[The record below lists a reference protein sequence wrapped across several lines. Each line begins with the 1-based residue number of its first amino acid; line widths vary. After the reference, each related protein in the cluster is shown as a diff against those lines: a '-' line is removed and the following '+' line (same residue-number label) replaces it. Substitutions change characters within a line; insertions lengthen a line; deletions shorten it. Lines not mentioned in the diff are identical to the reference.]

1 MSSHNFL
8 NELAGAHDSTTG
20 DFIEDK
26 IPEKLQDD
34 CLVVYMR
41 ARFSEQNRI
50 KGAITN
56 HGTEEEKIRFE
67 KELERIGRL
76 REAFATNP
84 ENVPF
89 IKIFEYRRAL
99 WKQHAIGKR
108 EDSVKDVKDRVEKMT
123 PKKIAPDRKDAR
135 VEWELRVLADVA
147 KWEIP
152 EIPDTPAG
160 LEEEAVSET
169 KAPKNSLWARF
180 RKEKNSKSKDDELPI
195 PSKPPA
201 DKEARKRPSDSY
213 GITVSKITLRKSG
226 VCKSSYMSP
235 ETKVYPLNDVLFK
248 EGKENPLTQKCE
260 DDTIRYFHIPAN
272 NMHWVEEAI
281 ARYYGEKTPGEF
293 NYRKHEKYLK
303 KSSNILCR
311 EFWSSR
317 QHGGVYDPVH
327 ARHMRAH
334 CSLIMPQTKGT
345 SEPGVDNKN
354 FVIFMPYLHWETH
367 KRRKVMAK
375 VTKEITKQ
383 HRETHSDL
391 TENVRDELYKTA
403 QIIRHLHS
411 RQFTDSTKRG
421 SAIDE
426 KENAEKIAQGK
437 RVKRSA
443 LAEYLLQIAK
453 LHDAMDVEYDVRI
466 LRDHLHQDPPLHL
479 RRTLDQSYYWKI
491 ADTDTRDKDQV
502 VYRATKEGKSI
513 LRTSRVIMVD
523 QLWLYVLDDNT
534 IISFFPRRWG
544 RNKPDWSGVHKGIR
558 LLLAHLHVGQ
568 IESIYDL
575 ALLIMD
581 QCSTVF
587 FDSTKSVDERPELL
601 DIFANALSYI
611 SGQKT
616 VAFETF
622 WHHLDKM
629 SASERQLAGFES
641 IARSYLNINPEGE
654 LLREAHDIIEELR
667 MMTRIFTHQLSV
679 MDLFSEHLAALHDKQ
694 RKPTSDEALDVL
706 KDIKALLQQQSEGG
720 ETISEATSNDH
731 VTEDEVQRINEIV
744 NENATTLSSG
754 AAHSNAISPQESKV
768 PKPPPDI
775 PETTISL
782 SKRVRDHMA
791 SRRGKLQ
798 ELEEHTVMIADQLKD
813 LLSLKQQQASIIE
826 AKYALKRA
834 DESVIQGRSIM
845 LFTIVTIVFLPLSF
859 MSSVFGM
866 NASDFD
872 DPHGNGNKMSLRDQF
887 RLLCKLG
894 STSSIFRL
902 SESY

>member
-1 MSSHNFL
+1 MPSHNFL
-8 NELAGAHDSTTG
+8 NELGVTHNSATG
-20 DFIEDK
+20 DFVKDE

-34 CLVVYMR
+34 YLVVYMR
-41 ARFSEQNRI
+41 ARFSEQDKI
-50 KGAITN
+50 KAAIAK
-56 HGTEEEKIRFE
+56 HGNKEEKIRFE
-67 KELERIGRL
+67 KELERIERL
-76 REAFATNP
+76 REAFSANP
-84 ENVPF
+84 ENVPV
-89 IKIFEYRRAL
+89 IELFEYRRAL
-99 WKQHAIGKR
+99 WRQHAIGKR
-108 EDSVKDVKDRVEKMT
+108 EDSEKDIKDRVGKMIL
-123 PKKIAPDRKDAR
+123 KKLAPVREHAR
-135 VEWELRVLADVA
+135 EQWERRVLADVA
-147 KWEIP
+147 KWEDPI
-152 EIPDTPAG
+152 IPDMPDS
-160 LEEEAVSET
+160 LEEEGISET
-169 KAPKNSLWARF
+169 KAPKSSFWARF
-180 RKEKNSKSKDDELPI
+180 RKEQNQKSEDSGVPKRDKAPAEE
-195 PSKPPA
+195 KENRERPP
-201 DKEARKRPSDSY
+201 DSY

-235 ETKVYPLNDVLFK
+235 ETKVYSLNDVLFK
-248 EGKENPLTQKCE
+248 EGEENPLTQKCE
-260 DDTIRYFHIPAN
+260 DDAIRYFHIPAN

-293 NYRKHEKYLK
+293 NYRKDPKYLK

-345 SEPGVDNKN
+345 SEPGVENKN

-367 KRRKVMAK
+367 KRRKVMAR
-375 VTKEITKQ
+375 VAKEITKQ

-391 TENVRDELYKTA
+391 TQNVRDELYKTA
-403 QIIRHLHS
+403 QAIRQLQS
-411 RQFTDSTKRG
+411 RQFTDLTKRG
-421 SAIDE
+421 STISE
-426 KENAEKIAQGK
+426 KEKGEKIVQGK

-443 LAEYLLQIAK
+443 LAEYLLQIAR

-491 ADTDTRDKDQV
+491 ADTDMRDKDQV
-502 VYRATKEGKSI
+502 VYRATKEGKNI
-513 LRTSRVIMVD
+513 LRTSRIIMVD

-558 LLLAHLHVGQ
+558 SLLAHLHVGQ
-568 IESIYDL
+568 IESVYDL

-601 DIFANALSYI
+601 DIFTNALSYI

-629 SASERQLAGFES
+629 SASDRQLAGFES
-641 IARSYLNINPEGE
+641 IVRSYLNINPEGE
-654 LLREAHDIIEELR
+654 LLREAHDITEELR
-667 MMTRIFTHQLSV
+667 MMIRIFTHQLSV
-679 MDLFSEHLAALHDKQ
+679 MDLFSEHLAALHDKR
-694 RKPTSDEALDVL
+694 RKPAPDEALDVL

-720 ETISEATSNDH
+720 ETASKPTSNGH
-731 VTEDEVQRINEIV
+731 AIKDEVQRINEII

-782 SKRVRDHMA
+782 SKRVKDHMT
-791 SRRGKLQ
+791 SRRSKLQ
-798 ELEEHTVMIADQLKD
+798 ELEEHTIIIAEQLKD

-834 DESVIQGRSIM
+834 DESVIQAG
-845 LFTIVTIVFLPLSF
+845 PLCCSQ
-859 MSSVFGM
+859 S
-866 NASDFD
+866 
-872 DPHGNGNKMSLRDQF
+872 
-887 RLLCKLG
+887 
-894 STSSIFRL
+894 
-902 SESY
+902 